1 MSWRVESI
9 QKSRAPG
16 LAMVSLRNLDDR
28 EDRIATRFDEDDL
41 KRKDVRIGDTVLLQ
55 SGGPFSDG
63 RVTVLLVELEERT
76 GEETTPYY
84 MEEKA

>member
-9 QKSRAPG
+9 QKSKTPG
-16 LAMVSLRNLDDR
+16 LAMVSLRNLNDR

>member
-1 MSWRVESI
+1 MHWTIESI
-9 QKSRAPG
+9 QKSFTPGRAVVCLRKNDDPDN
-16 LAMVSLRNLDDR
+16 LLVAMMF
-28 EDRIATRFDEDDL
+28 ADDL
-41 KRKDVRIGDTVLLQ
+41 KRKDVRIGDSVVLQ